1 LLYLPPHNTNLFETA
16 IFTGFYLDIYTDLY
30 LSLLLKSGISY
41 IKRDINFN
49 VPEEYNYESHQSCLS
64 YFAGLPLALN
74 YGVLHHFKLGINI
87 EPRIDIMEID
97 RYFSISY
104 GILLGIEY

>member
-1 LLYLPPHNTNLFETA
+1 MGRSCYKHA
-16 IFTGFYLDIYTDLY
+16 R
-30 LSLLLKSGISY
+30 LKMKVKILINGRALGTLKY

-87 EPRIDIMEID
+87 EPRIDVMEID
-97 RYFSISY
+97 RSIDYYFSISY